1 MSLVTCNT
9 GKGPDNNTWPLECNE
24 SKGVVVWQWK
34 STGLKLRVPRF
45 LVLVPVH
52 FVIFI
57 KCIWGLH
64 L

>member
-34 STGLKLRVPRF
+34 STRLKLRVPRF
-45 LVLVPVH
+45 LVLAL
-52 FVIFI
+52 FT
-57 KCIWGLH
+57 L
-64 L
+64 